1 MKFRLAVAC
10 LLAALLPAL
19 APAAGPLLETS
30 PHGILVDRVLPL
42 AHLEDLD
49 GSKDAPAAGLVR
61 WRQALHELR
70 RAAEPGLDLGWPAPR
85 DVQAAGL
92 AAVRRQDV
100 PLALIHA
107 RYDRMTDGDK
117 TAPAEVLALGALRDA
132 VHDGADVRFS
142 VAPEHL
148 LTHGTVPI
156 VGLTFDPDDGA
167 GPRPLVPGR
176 ALAAAYGTTGRKALT
191 LTATLEDGRVLC
203 ARADLDVVRLA
214 TPEPDQTLPITAT
227 VPYAGTV
234 ASGQAYVLLAP
245 GHTGLTNPVVVVEGF
260 DLDNSMD
267 WPVLYDL
274 LNQENL
280 LEDLR
285 AAGFDAVV
293 LDFTEATEPI
303 QRNAFVLTELLA
315 QVGAVLPPGRTLGLV
330 GASMGGL
337 VSRYALAWLETQ
349 GQGHAVRTWVSF
361 DSPHLGANIPVG
373 LQHWVGFFA
382 GESAE
387 AAFLLSRLDTPA
399 ARQMLIYH
407 HRATGAGTAAAD
419 PMRAAWLADLDA
431 AGGWP
436 LLPRTVAVA
445 NGSGA
450 GQDQGFA
457 PGAMLIDYTYR
468 SFLVDLDGD
477 VWAVPDGGSPRTVFY
492 GAINQIWPLPD
503 TYLTVGVGG
512 TLPWDGAPGGSRA
525 TMAQMDTTPVPYG
538 DIVALHDSHCFIP
551 TVSALALAGVGP
563 FHDVDGDPDL
573 MARTAFD
580 QVHFPATN
588 QEHIALTPENKA
600 WFLAAL
606 QDGLSA
612 VDELPAAAGTGPVLL
627 PAAPN
632 PFNPRTEVRFVL
644 AEPGPVTLRVYDVA
658 GRRVRTLLDR
668 QALGAGAHAAPWLG
682 RDDRGRAVASGVYVV
697 RLEAGGTARTGRV
710 VLAK

>member
-1 MKFRLAVAC
+1 MKSRLAVTC

-19 APAAGPLLETS
+19 ALAAGPLPETS

-49 GSKDAPAAGLVR
+49 GRPDAPAADPAR

-70 RAAEPGLDLGWPAPR
+70 RAADRDLGWPRPGDAAA
-85 DVQAAGL
+85 VALSAAG
-92 AAVRRQDV
+92 RRDV
-100 PLALIHA
+100 PLGLIHA
-107 RYDRMTDGDK
+107 RYDRLAGDAA
-117 TAPAEVLALGALRDA
+117 TVPGEVLALGALRA
-132 VHDGADVRFS
+132 IVHHGADVRF
-142 VAPEHL
+142 VLDPQRIFR
-148 LTHGTVPI
+148 HGTAGFVR
-156 VGLTFDPDDGA
+156 LALDPDDGA

-176 ALAAAYGTTGRKALT
+176 PLAAAYPTTGRKTLT
-191 LTATLEDGRVLC
+191 LTATLADGRVLV
-203 ARADLDVVRLA
+203 ARAVLDVARLV
-214 TPEPDQTLPITAT
+214 TPEPDQTLAITAT
-227 VPYAGTV
+227 VPYAGAV
-234 ASGQAYVLLAP
+234 ASGLAHILLAP
-245 GHTGLTNPVVVVEGF
+245 GHAALANPVVVVEGF

-274 LNQENL
+274 LNRENL
-280 LEDLR
+280 LEDMR

-315 QVGAVLPPGRTLGLV
+315 QVQEVLPAGRTVGLV

-373 LQHWVGFFA
+373 LQHWVAFFA

-399 ARQMLIYH
+399 ARQMLLYH
-407 HRATGAGTAAAD
+407 HRATAGGVAAAD
-419 PMRAAWLADLDA
+419 PQRAAWLADLDA
-431 AGGWP
+431 VGGWP
-436 LLPRTVAVA
+436 LLPRKVAVA

-457 PGAMLIDYTYR
+457 PGAMLVDYTYR
-468 SFLVDLDGD
+468 SLLVDLDGD

-503 TYLTVGVGG
+503 TYLTVAVGG
-512 TLPWDGAPGGSRA
+512 TMPWDSAPGGSRA
-525 TMAQMDTTPVPYG
+525 TMAQMDTTSVPYG

-551 TVSALALAGVGP
+551 TVSALALAGAGP

-573 MARTAFD
+573 MTLTAFD
-580 QVHFPATN
+580 QVHFPAAN
-588 QEHIALTPENKA
+588 QEHIALTPENKG

-612 VDELPAAAGTGPVLL
+612 VDELPGAAAAGPVLL

-632 PFNPRTEVRFVL
+632 PFNPRTQVRFTL

-668 QALGAGAHAAPWLG
+668 RVLAAGSHAAPWLG
-682 RDDRGRAVASGVYVV
+682 NDDAGRAVASGVYMI
-697 RLEAGGTARTGRV
+697 RLETGATARTGRV